1 MVSEFHY
8 NDNLGDVDD
17 LLALLLPDPNTLPET
32 AVKQQRANLLGDFL
46 DARLANL
53 GWSADDLAQKMGC
66 ESEYVQD
73 ILSGALPES
82 ELSDALIGEVAQAV
96 NYEPNVLRIMLGREI
111 TPYQPQAASAESGDK
126 ASNDEDYDEKIE
138 RLLDEL
144 TKVLFQGVEELFS
157 TGSKGGRFKQ
167 RDLLLRQIEM
177 IISNHRADV
186 KLVQILIEELKT
198 AEVSDGGD
206 PHRLDIRRI
215 IRYIQETR

>member
-1 MVSEFHY
+1 
-8 NDNLGDVDD
+8 LGDVDD
-17 LLALLLPDPNTLPET
+17 LLALLLPDPDTLPET
-32 AVKQQRANLLGDFL
+32 TVKQQYANLLGDFL
-46 DARLANL
+46 DARLANM
-53 GWSADDLAQKMGC
+53 GWSVDDLAQKMGC

-73 ILSGALPES
+73 IVSGALPES
-82 ELSDALIGEVAQAV
+82 ELSDELIGEVAHAV

-111 TPYQPQAASAESGDK
+111 TPFQPQAAESAESGDS
-126 ASNDEDYDEKIE
+126 ASSGDDYDDKIE

-157 TGSKGGRFKQ
+157 TGRKGGRYKQ

-177 IISNHRADV
+177 IIANHRADV

-198 AEVSDGGD
+198 AEVTDGGD

-215 IRYIQETR
+215 IRYIQETW